1 MINYN
6 KNMATNKDTE
16 IFESWEDIE
25 DTTVRNY
32 ELYIKFLFINKSNQP
47 MLIINLILIDM

>member
-1 MINYN
+1 
-6 KNMATNKDTE
+6 MATNKDTE

-32 ELYIKFLFINKSNQP
+32 ELYIKILFINKSNQP